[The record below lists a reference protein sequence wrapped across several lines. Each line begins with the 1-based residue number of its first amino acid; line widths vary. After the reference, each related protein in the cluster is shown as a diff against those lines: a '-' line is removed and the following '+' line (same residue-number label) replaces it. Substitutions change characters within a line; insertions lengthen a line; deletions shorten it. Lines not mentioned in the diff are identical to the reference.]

1 LRHDGAFGFYPVVPD
16 AGWIRRLLPLGVRT
30 IQLRFKGDPARVRVE
45 VEQAVAL
52 GHAAGA
58 QVVINDH
65 WRLALELG
73 ATHLHLGQA
82 DLDTAD
88 AAAIRRSGASL
99 GISTHSEPELERALT
114 WPVSHIALGPIYAT
128 TLKQMPY
135 APQGLSRIREWSARA
150 ARPLVAIGG
159 ISLER
164 APAVLDAGADL
175 VAVVSDVVNDPCPE
189 SRVESWLDLFA
200 ARRLAVGA

>member
-1 LRHDGAFGFYPVVPD
+1 VS
-16 AGWIRRLLPLGVRT
+16 WIRRLLPLGVRT
-30 IQLRFKGDPARVRVE
+30 IQLRFKGERARVRAQVQE
-45 VEQAVAL
+45 AVAL
-52 GHAAGA
+52 GRDAGA

-65 WRLALELG
+65 WQLALELG

-88 AAAIRRSGASL
+88 LAAIRSSGASL
-99 GISTHSEPELERALT
+99 GISTHSEAELERALA
-114 WPVSHIALGPIYAT
+114 WPVSHIALGPIYET
-128 TLKQMPY
+128 TLKKMPY
-135 APQGLSRIREWSARA
+135 APQGLSRIREWRARA

-175 VAVVSDVVNDPCPE
+175 VAVVSDVVGSPRPE
-189 SRVESWLDLFA
+189 SRVEAWLHLFA
-200 ARRLAVGA
+200 ARSLAVGA